1 MQARAGTG
9 PFGAD
14 VTFLVGSISS
24 RRSIGPPSRSLASPS
39 GGIPVPQPAPQ
50 SPACS
55 LLPACARTYAV
66 LTGLPSHSG
75 GRRSEVRATR
85 STTLAL
91 ATRALPL
98 PLTLPLT
105 LTLTRHGPSW
115 RRGRACRG
123 GVPSRRRRSTS
134 APRHHRSRPGPSLPV
149 QPVRPV
155 RPVRHAACAACATCS
170 LCGMCGMQPVRHAAW
185 AAWAAWAAGSALP
198 PRAACAPRPPPSR
211 PAARPPSRS
220 AAPLT
225 TAGGGD
231 PDHQLE
237 ESLTIEELRPTRL
250 LLRPARSLASPAD
263 GAACILRGA
272 HLTPSHTLTHPHTP
286 SHTLTH
292 AHTRL
297 HTLAH
302 AHTPTHPHT
311 RLHTL
316 THPHT
321 PSHTSHNPHTPLRRA
336 LSGVGTYSCSLEAQ
350 GCSLG
355 GIGLPPGCTRTPLNQ
370 HTPQP
375 ARPSTS
381 TPDPLRQQIATL
393 YTSVHQHVV
402 RMRSACAVR
411 QAPHPLTPR
420 TSPQASERACASP
433 SASRSSGLS
442 PSG

>member
-1 MQARAGTG
+1 MASSCTRPPCAPQYARSARLGGRSERAALLEPRPAGARSVRGGWWERRGGAARAARDRVGRVGGFERSAGRLDSAGRLRRHGTALTLSTARRWPLARLLPVQARAGTG

-155 RPVRHAACAACATCS
+155 RPVRHAACAACG
-170 LCGMCGMQPVRHAAW
+170 LCGLCDLQPVRHV
-185 AAWAAWAAGSALP
+185 
-198 PRAACAPRPPPSR
+198 RHAACAACGMGGLGSLGGWFGPASARRLCAASPAQPPSR
-211 PAARPPSRS
+211 PAAQPLSRPPDDRRRRRS
-220 AAPLT
+220 
-225 TAGGGD
+225 
-231 PDHQLE
+231 
-237 ESLTIEELRPTRL
+237 
-250 LLRPARSLASPAD
+250 
-263 GAACILRGA
+263 
-272 HLTPSHTLTHPHTP
+272 
-286 SHTLTH
+286 
-292 AHTRL
+292 
-297 HTLAH
+297 
-302 AHTPTHPHT
+302 
-311 RLHTL
+311 
-316 THPHT
+316 
-321 PSHTSHNPHTPLRRA
+321 
-336 LSGVGTYSCSLEAQ
+336 
-350 GCSLG
+350 
-355 GIGLPPGCTRTPLNQ
+355 
-370 HTPQP
+370 
-375 ARPSTS
+375 
-381 TPDPLRQQIATL
+381 
-393 YTSVHQHVV
+393 
-402 RMRSACAVR
+402 
-411 QAPHPLTPR
+411 
-420 TSPQASERACASP
+420 
-433 SASRSSGLS
+433 
-442 PSG
+442 